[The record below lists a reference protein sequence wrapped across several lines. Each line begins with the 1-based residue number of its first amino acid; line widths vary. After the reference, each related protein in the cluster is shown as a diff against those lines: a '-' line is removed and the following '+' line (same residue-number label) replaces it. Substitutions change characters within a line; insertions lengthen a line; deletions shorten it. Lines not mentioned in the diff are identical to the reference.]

1 MPSAFITLRM
11 VFVFARIIGD
21 IRSLSSQWV
30 DGIVVC
36 FVTYDY
42 VTFLARL
49 WEISGYWE
57 KAFSTGWVIHH
68 SFISVFRRGLKIPS
82 HSWKFD
88 KAKIKHLIMG
98 NGPPFL
104 PILSMLHIVAVD
116 SRYVNVYCPI
126 YLVTTF
132 HI

>member
-1 MPSAFITLRM
+1 VGNLRILGKSI
-11 VFVFARIIGD
+11 FN
-21 IRSLSSQWV
+21 
-30 DGIVVC
+30 
-36 FVTYDY
+36 
-42 VTFLARL
+42 RL
-49 WEISGYWE
+49 GY
-57 KAFSTGWVIHH
+57 S
-68 SFISVFRRGLKIPS
+68 S